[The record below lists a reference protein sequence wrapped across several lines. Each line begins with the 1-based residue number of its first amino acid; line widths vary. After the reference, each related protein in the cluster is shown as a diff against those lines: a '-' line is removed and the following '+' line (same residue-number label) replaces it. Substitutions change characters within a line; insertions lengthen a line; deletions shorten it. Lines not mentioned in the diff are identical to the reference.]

1 MNEYPVSAK
10 IYHEKVRVRVCGIL
24 IEDSRILMLKHNNL
38 GPKGYLWAPPGGG
51 VEFHDT
57 ATSALIKEFLEETG
71 LEVSICDFL
80 FVNEYIDQKYH
91 AVELFFQV
99 EKKGGRL
106 KLGTDPEVPAE
117 EQILDEF
124 KWFTF
129 AELDAM
135 DHSTLHSIFGSVKSS
150 KKILELRGF
159 YNFINISG

>member
-1 MNEYPVSAK
+1 MNEYPVSTR
-10 IYHEKVRVRVCGIL
+10 IYQEKVRVRVSGIL
-24 IEDSRILMLKHNNL
+24 IEDNRILLLKHNNL

-51 VEFHDT
+51 VEFHET
-57 ATSALIKEFLEETG
+57 STSALSKEFSEETG
-71 LEVSICDFL
+71 LEVSIRDFL

-91 AVELFFQV
+91 AIELFFQV
-99 EKKGGRL
+99 EKKGGQL

-135 DHSTLHSIFGSVKSS
+135 DHRTLHSIFSNVQTS